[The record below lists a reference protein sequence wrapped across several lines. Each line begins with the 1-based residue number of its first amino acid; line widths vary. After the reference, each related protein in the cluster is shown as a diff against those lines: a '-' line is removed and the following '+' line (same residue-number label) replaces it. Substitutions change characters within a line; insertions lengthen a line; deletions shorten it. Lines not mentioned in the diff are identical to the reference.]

1 MDFIHGKFLIVLV
14 VSLHWLYTP
23 VTSPTPNTPE
33 PTPLF
38 WYGMTPHTPLR
49 TIFIPTPNGKADLI
63 PHAPQRF
70 FFKKPH
76 PTHTHFILYVI
87 NPTHISNTLFYETFE
102 YPGSPSEVS

>member
-23 VTSPTPNTPE
+23 VTSPTPNTNGHTPE

-70 FFKKPH
+70 FFQKATPY
-76 PTHTHFILYVI
+76 TYTF
-87 NPTHISNTLFYETFE
+87 HI
-102 YPGSPSEVS
+102 VRH